1 MGVSANRV
9 LSRSGGQKFVH
20 LANASNLVT
29 RGVDGEDEDKD
40 DREEDGSVG
49 AVVQRKVRVLW
60 PSHWKSGGLT
70 SHRGG

>member
-1 MGVSANRV
+1 MGVSANGG

-20 LANASNLVT
+20 LADASNLVT
-29 RGVDGEDEDKD
+29 RGVDGEDKDKD
-40 DREEDGSVG
+40 DREEHGSVG
-49 AVVQRKVRVLW
+49 AVVQRKVRVLR